1 MKYKELLNSTRK
13 ISPTSIQEAGTRK
26 TFDLDLSYD
35 EQHQIMTFTGKIA
48 GSRGAYDWQLDFMNV
63 DKEENL
69 STLEIREQRFPK
81 PSLSRHDIKVF
92 CSCDSFRF
100 TFSEPNRLR
109 NAKTGPSFPGFVR
122 KTDRASRNPNQQ
134 PGLCKHLIT
143 VVEELVNEGFIFT

>member
-13 ISPTSIQEAGTRK
+13 VSPISLQEAGTRK

-35 EQHQIMTFTGKIA
+35 ERHQIMTFTGKIQ
-48 GSRGAYDWQLDFMNV
+48 GSRGYYEWQLDFMNV
-63 DKEENL
+63 GKEDNL
-69 STLEIREQRFPK
+69 SILEIREGRFPK
-81 PSLSRHDIKVF
+81 PSLSRNEIKVF

-122 KTDRASRNPNQQ
+122 KTNRVSRNPNQQ

-143 VVEELVNEGFIFT
+143 VVEELVNEGFIFN